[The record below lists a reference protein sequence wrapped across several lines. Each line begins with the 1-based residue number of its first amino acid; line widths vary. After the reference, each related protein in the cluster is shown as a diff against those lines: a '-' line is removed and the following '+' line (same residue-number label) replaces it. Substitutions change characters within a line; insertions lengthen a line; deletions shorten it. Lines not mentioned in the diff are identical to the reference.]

1 MCKSGL
7 YFGDVTGTVSIAHR
21 REKTMEKPNVLVV
34 GFNGVGKSTLIKT
47 VLGDE
52 AMKKPKA
59 ASSVKHEDFRVY
71 ENEKVPFRLIDTVGI
86 EPGFLKEQRAV
97 KAVRK
102 WSGNTLKGGKTEHQI
117 SAIWFCVDKY
127 TSKLFPKTIDSF
139 MDAISLWK
147 DVPIVVVITQ
157 SYEED
162 DVKQTKEIVEKAFLS
177 KKKYATKLTE
187 VVSVIAKPKQ
197 TKEGEMLPPMGIPEL
212 IELTNSLLP
221 AGLQASEKDMAK
233 YLLSRKRA
241 MSHAVVSVATLA
253 GITAGGI
260 AIPAVDLMV
269 LKPTE
274 SLEIE
279 SIFKIWGIKKTKKAK
294 ELLKLIVDI
303 GTVSL
308 TGKALVSSLKLIPG
322 INLGAASV
330 NAIIS
335 GTIVFALGEAAAY
348 VFEQIATGKKT
359 IDDMEWVKKVL
370 QDSLSS
376 TVLDKVTFAAKKLS
390 KNADKTEIM
399 DSVAQAFAKG

>member
-1 MCKSGL
+1 
-7 YFGDVTGTVSIAHR
+7 
-21 REKTMEKPNVLVV
+21 MEKPNVLVV

-221 AGLQASEKDMAK
+221 VGLQASEKDMAK

>member
-1 MCKSGL
+1 
-7 YFGDVTGTVSIAHR
+7 
-21 REKTMEKPNVLVV
+21 MEKPNVLVV

-187 VVSVIAKPKQ
+187 VLSVIAKPKQ
-197 TKEGEMLPPMGIPEL
+197 TDEGEMLPPMGIPEL

-376 TVLDKVTFAAKKLS
+376 TVLDKVAFAAKKLS

>member
-1 MCKSGL
+1 
-7 YFGDVTGTVSIAHR
+7 
-21 REKTMEKPNVLVV
+21 
-34 GFNGVGKSTLIKT
+34 
-47 VLGDE
+47 
-52 AMKKPKA
+52 
-59 ASSVKHEDFRVY
+59 
-71 ENEKVPFRLIDTVGI
+71 
-86 EPGFLKEQRAV
+86 
-97 KAVRK
+97 
-102 WSGNTLKGGKTEHQI
+102 
-117 SAIWFCVDKY
+117 
-127 TSKLFPKTIDSF
+127 
-139 MDAISLWK
+139 
-147 DVPIVVVITQ
+147 
-157 SYEED
+157 
-162 DVKQTKEIVEKAFLS
+162 
-177 KKKYATKLTE
+177 
-187 VVSVIAKPKQ
+187 
-197 TKEGEMLPPMGIPEL
+197 
-212 IELTNSLLP
+212 
-221 AGLQASEKDMAK
+221 
-233 YLLSRKRA
+233 

-260 AIPAVDLMV
+260 AIPAVDLMI

-359 IDDMEWVKKVL
+359 LDDMEWAKKIL

-376 TVLDKVTFAAKKLS
+376 TVLDKITIAAKKLS

-399 DSVAQAFAKG
+399 DSVTQAFAKG

>member
-1 MCKSGL
+1 
-7 YFGDVTGTVSIAHR
+7 
-21 REKTMEKPNVLVV
+21 
-34 GFNGVGKSTLIKT
+34 
-47 VLGDE
+47 
-52 AMKKPKA
+52 
-59 ASSVKHEDFRVY
+59 
-71 ENEKVPFRLIDTVGI
+71 
-86 EPGFLKEQRAV
+86 
-97 KAVRK
+97 
-102 WSGNTLKGGKTEHQI
+102 
-117 SAIWFCVDKY
+117 
-127 TSKLFPKTIDSF
+127 
-139 MDAISLWK
+139 
-147 DVPIVVVITQ
+147 
-157 SYEED
+157 
-162 DVKQTKEIVEKAFLS
+162 LS
-177 KKKYATKLTE
+177 KKKYATRLTE

-197 TKEGEMLPPMGIPEL
+197 TSEGEMLAPMGITEL
-212 IELTNSLLP
+212 IELTNELLP
-221 AGLQASEKDMAK
+221 VGFQASEKDMAK
-233 YLLSRKRA
+233 YLLTRKRA

-260 AIPAVDLMV
+260 AIPAVDLMI

-359 IDDMEWVKKVL
+359 LDDMEWAKKIL

-376 TVLDKVTFAAKKLS
+376 TVLDKITIAAKKLS

-399 DSVAQAFAKG
+399 DSVTQAFAKG

>member
-1 MCKSGL
+1 
-7 YFGDVTGTVSIAHR
+7 
-21 REKTMEKPNVLVV
+21 MEKPNVLVV

-197 TKEGEMLPPMGIPEL
+197 TKEGEMLSPMGIPEL

-376 TVLDKVTFAAKKLS
+376 TVLDKVAFAAKKLS

>member
-1 MCKSGL
+1 
-7 YFGDVTGTVSIAHR
+7 
-21 REKTMEKPNVLVV
+21 MEKPNVLVV

-59 ASSVKHEDFRVY
+59 ASAGKHEDFRVY

-86 EPGFLKEQRAV
+86 EPGLLKEQRAV
-97 KAVRK
+97 NAVKK
-102 WSGNTLKGGKTEHQI
+102 WSGNAIKAKKVEHQI

-177 KKKYATKLTE
+177 KKKYATRLTE

-197 TKEGEMLPPMGIPEL
+197 TEEGEMLAPMGITEL
-212 IELTNSLLP
+212 IELTNELLP
-221 AGLQASEKDMAK
+221 VGLQASEKDMAK

-260 AIPAVDLMV
+260 AIPAVDLMI

-359 IDDMEWVKKVL
+359 LDDMEWAKKIL

-376 TVLDKVTFAAKKLS
+376 TVLDKITIAAKKLS

-399 DSVAQAFAKG
+399 DSVTQAFAKG